1 MSSLFD
7 LEEAFLIAYQS
18 VPQAPTER
26 TQKLNELVLATHG
39 KILGGGL
46 GFVDLPSAF
55 YSSHASKV
63 SREIA
68 QAEVDWF
75 FYYNELVEKPDCQ

>member
-1 MSSLFD
+1 MTWKSFR
-7 LEEAFLIAYQS
+7 IAYQS

-26 TQKLNELVLATHG
+26 TQKLNELVVETHG

-46 GFVDLPSAF
+46 GLADPWIVF
-55 YSSHASKV
+55 YSLHASKV
-63 SREIA
+63 SGEIA

-75 FYYNELVEKPDCQ
+75 FYQNELAEKPACQ